1 MVAFLAAANV
11 FVLVYSGYT
20 LQQSREHHEQ
30 QARLFTQ
37 NLSQAVDY
45 SLSNSIEKI
54 DLALKTVADELQQEM
69 ARGGVDA
76 RKINGMLERFQKR
89 LPEVEGLRVSDAEGT
104 VILGTGV
111 DPQQKASWADR
122 EYFPLLRDDANAG
135 LHVSPPRIG
144 KVAKKPI
151 IGFERRYSRP
161 DGSFGGIVAAPVSLE
176 HFNTLLSQFDIHG
189 KSLLVLRD
197 LNLGLI
203 ARYSLA
209 TSQANAIGSATVSE
223 KLRELVRSGAQ
234 AATYDAVLP
243 VDGREWTLTF
253 RRIKSAPMI
262 IVVGSAK
269 EDYLADWRD
278 EVLKAALIAGG
289 FLLLS
294 LLSGWLVLH
303 LQARMA
309 RESARNR
316 LYLHH
321 ASDGIQILDDQG
333 NLLQASDEFC
343 AMLGYGR
350 DEVIGMNIARWEAGW
365 SEATLRDEVFPGW
378 LRLDAAT
385 AFETYH
391 RCKDGTLIDVEV
403 NVAGFEMDGKR
414 CLFASSRDI
423 GDKKRQQQ
431 ALISSEVQLRQS
443 EERYRLLLQN
453 SPVGILHYD
462 ANLVVTYANDR
473 FAEIMHVPPGYMVGL
488 DCSKL
493 EDQSVVAPMRQALA
507 GQTTHYEGP
516 YVTTYGH
523 TRLSIS
529 QNCAPIMT
537 PKGEILGG
545 IVILEDATER
555 KRIEEN
561 ERRQREGLARLNEV
575 AAFSHLPL
583 AEQLQRALA
592 IGNAHLGLE
601 FGIVSHVCGQDYKV
615 VAHVSPPCTI
625 EDGQV
630 FLVANTY
637 CQITL
642 EHEECVA
649 IADMGH
655 SSFRR
660 HPCYQNFQLEAYI
673 GAPVQVGGRIFGTV
687 NFSSP
692 KPYHRDF
699 DDGDREFVSLLAR
712 WVGSAIERD
721 QAESQLRLAASVFAH
736 AHEGIMI
743 CDAGRKILDVNPT
756 FTEITGYGRDEVLG
770 QTPLILN
777 SGRQDAEFYRMMW
790 ATIQEQGH
798 WHGEVWNRR
807 KDGASYAERLT
818 ISSVTDDKGQV
829 TRYIG
834 TFSDI
839 SLLKR
844 HQAELERL
852 AHYDALTHL
861 PNRALLSDRMTQAL
875 AQSKRNGA
883 AVAVCY
889 LDLDGFK
896 AINDELGH
904 DAGDILL
911 IEVGQR
917 LADTVRAG
925 DTVARL
931 GGDEFAILLIDVA
944 NRDECERAAI
954 RILRAIAA
962 PVHIKGQ
969 ERTVSGSLGITL
981 FPDDGA
987 DPDTLLRHADQTMY
1001 LAKQAGKNRY
1011 LLFDS
1016 SSSLRAR
1023 DRQEAI
1029 ARLQLAVERGELRL
1043 HYQPVVDM
1051 SQGKVLGFEGL
1062 IRWQHPER
1070 GLLLPADFL
1079 PSTEGTELEEE
1090 LGRWVLATGLHQLSE
1105 WRREG
1110 ILQRLSLNISSGHL
1124 LSPGFA
1130 DELAAFLASHPDLE
1144 TRALELEILESAAMT
1159 DLEAA
1164 IAVFRRCHDMGV
1176 DIALD
1181 DFGTGHSSLACFR
1194 RLPVD
1199 TLKVDQVFVQSVLGD
1214 SEDLAIVESVVALT
1228 RAFNRKLVAEGVE
1241 SVEIGML
1248 LLHLGCSV
1256 GQGYGIARPMPADEV
1271 PGWLASFAPNPNWS
1285 LPVSRIPR
1293 EDIPLFM
1300 AELEHRAWIRRMG
1313 DWLRDEQGNAA
1324 LPPQDIHQCRFG
1336 KWYDGPGKKRLAQF
1350 DSFRTVGNLHDAIHG
1365 LAHQMVDL
1373 CGEGRRDE
1381 ASQCYE
1387 EMTRQRDLLVE
1398 QLASLQAEVILEG
1411 M

>member
-1 MVAFLAAANV
+1 
-11 FVLVYSGYT
+11 VL
-20 LQQSREHHEQ
+20 
-30 QARLFTQ
+30 
-37 NLSQAVDY
+37 
-45 SLSNSIEKI
+45 
-54 DLALKTVADELQQEM
+54 
-69 ARGGVDA
+69 
-76 RKINGMLERFQKR
+76 
-89 LPEVEGLRVSDAEGT
+89 
-104 VILGTGV
+104 
-111 DPQQKASWADR
+111 
-122 EYFPLLRDDANAG
+122 
-135 LHVSPPRIG
+135 
-144 KVAKKPI
+144 
-151 IGFERRYSRP
+151 
-161 DGSFGGIVAAPVSLE
+161 SF
-176 HFNTLLSQFDIHG
+176 
-189 KSLLVLRD
+189 
-197 LNLGLI
+197 
-203 ARYSLA
+203 
-209 TSQANAIGSATVSE
+209 
-223 KLRELVRSGAQ
+223 
-234 AATYDAVLP
+234 
-243 VDGREWTLTF
+243 
-253 RRIKSAPMI
+253 
-262 IVVGSAK
+262 
-269 EDYLADWRD
+269 
-278 EVLKAALIAGG
+278 
-289 FLLLS
+289 
-294 LLSGWLVLH
+294 LSGWLVLH

-350 DEVIGMNIARWEAGW
+350 DEVIGMNITGWEAGW

-378 LRLDAAT
+378 LRLETST

-403 NVAGFEMDGKR
+403 NAAGFEMDGKR
-414 CLFASSRDI
+414 YLFASSRDI
-423 GDKKRQQQ
+423 GDKKHQQQ
-431 ALISSEVQLRQS
+431 ALISGEAQLRQS

-462 ANLVVTYANDR
+462 PNLVVTYANDR
-473 FAEIMHVPPGYMVGL
+473 FEDIMHVPRGHMVGL

-493 EDQSVVAPMRQALA
+493 EDRSVVGPMRHALA
-507 GQTTHYEGP
+507 GQITHYEGP
-516 YVTTYGH
+516 YVTSYGH
-523 TRLSIS
+523 ARLFIS
-529 QNCAPIMT
+529 LRCAPIMT

-555 KRIEEN
+555 KRIEAN
-561 ERRQREGLARLNEV
+561 ERRQREGLAHLNEI

-583 AEQLQRALA
+583 AEQLQSALA

-601 FGIVSHVCGQDYKV
+601 FGIVSHVRGNDYEV
-615 VAHVSPPCTI
+615 VAHVSPPDTI

-630 FLVANTY
+630 FPMANTY

-642 EHEECVA
+642 EHGECVA
-649 IADMGH
+649 ISDMGH
-655 SSFRR
+655 SPYRS
-660 HPCYQNFQLEAYI
+660 HPCYQNFQLEAYV
-673 GAPVQVGGRIFGTV
+673 GAPIQVGGKIFGTV

-712 WVGSAIERD
+712 WVGSAIERE
-721 QAESQLRLAASVFAH
+721 QSESQLRLAASVFAH

-743 CDAGRKILDVNPT
+743 CDADRKIVDVNPT
-756 FTEITGYGRDEVLG
+756 FTEITGYGRDEVVG
-770 QTPLILN
+770 QTPHILN

-790 ATIQEQGH
+790 HTIQRQGH

-807 KDGASYAERLT
+807 KDGGSYAERLT

-875 AQSKRNGA
+875 AQSKRSGA

-904 DAGDILL
+904 DAGDALL

-917 LADTVRAG
+917 LSEAVRAG

-931 GGDEFAILLIDVA
+931 GGDEFVILLIDVA
-944 NRDECERAAI
+944 NREECERAAV
-954 RILRAIAA
+954 RILRTIAA
-962 PVHIKGQ
+962 PVHIKGC
-969 ERTVSGSLGITL
+969 ERAISGSLGITL
-981 FPDDGA
+981 FPDDGV
-987 DPDTLLRHADQTMY
+987 DSDTLLRHADQAMY
-1001 LAKQAGKNRY
+1001 QAKQAGKNRH
-1011 LLFDS
+1011 LFFDS
-1016 SSSLRAR
+1016 ASNLRAR
-1023 DRQEAI
+1023 DRQEAVG
-1029 ARLQLAVERGELRL
+1029 RLQQAMEKGELRL
-1043 HYQPVVDM
+1043 HYQPIVDM
-1051 SQGKVLGFEGL
+1051 RRGKVLRFEGL

-1079 PSTEGTELEEE
+1079 PSAEGTELEAE
-1090 LGRWVLATGLHQLSE
+1090 LGRWVLAVGLRQLSD
-1105 WRREG
+1105 WRRLG
-1110 ILQRLSLNISSGHL
+1110 IQQRLNLNISSGHL

-1130 DELAAFLASHPDLE
+1130 DELAALLAAHPGLE
-1144 TRALELEILESAAMT
+1144 ANALELEVLETAAMT

-1164 IAVFRRCHDMGV
+1164 IAVFRRCHEMGV

-1199 TLKVDQVFVQSVLGD
+1199 TLKIDQVFVQSVLGD
-1214 SEDLAIVESVVALT
+1214 TEDLAIVESVVGLT

-1241 SVEIGML
+1241 SIEIGML

-1256 GQGYGIARPMPADEV
+1256 GQGYGIARPMPAEEV
-1271 PGWLASFAPNPNWS
+1271 PGWLASFVPDPNWS

-1300 AELEHRAWIRRMG
+1300 AELEHRAWVRQMGAWLHGEAAISSLPIQDARRC
-1313 DWLRDEQGNAA
+1313 
-1324 LPPQDIHQCRFG
+1324 HFG
-1336 KWYDGPGKKRLAQF
+1336 KWYEGPGKKRFGQF
-1350 DSFRTVGNLHDAIHG
+1350 ESFRAVGKLHDSIHRLG
-1365 LAHQMVDL
+1365 HQMVDL
-1373 CGEGRRDE
+1373 CTKGHREEAERR
-1381 ASQCYE
+1381 YE
-1387 EMTRQRDLLVE
+1387 EMIRLRDELVE
-1398 QLASLQAEVILEG
+1398 QLASLQAELILEG
-1411 M
+1411 I